1 MLPKSTNGESVV
13 VFYYPKDQVQMGDV
27 THHVTKSGSDHT
39 SESVN
44 EYSSVAKTV
53 VHMPGTAVLIYL
65 HVLIFTCIY
74 TCIFTCTCTYIYMY
88 VYLHVHIFTCTYI
101 YMYVYLHLHVFTCTY
116 IYMYLYL
123 HVFTHVYLHV
133 HVFTCTYIYMYL
145 HMYIYMYM
153 YLHVHVVIYDLKRT
167 LSHKII
173 LIKHFSSIAHLSA
186 IFVCE

>member
-53 VHMPGTAVLIYL
+53 VHMPGIAVLI
-65 HVLIFTCIY
+65 
-74 TCIFTCTCTYIYMY
+74 
-88 VYLHVHIFTCTYI
+88 
-101 YMYVYLHLHVFTCTY
+101 
-116 IYMYLYL
+116 
-123 HVFTHVYLHV
+123 
-133 HVFTCTYIYMYL
+133 FTCTYIYMYL

-153 YLHVHVVIYDLKRT
+153 YLHVLVFTCTCIYMYLYLQVHVHVIIYDLIIEKR
-167 LSHKII
+167 
-173 LIKHFSSIAHLSA
+173 HFPSK
-186 IFVCE
+186 